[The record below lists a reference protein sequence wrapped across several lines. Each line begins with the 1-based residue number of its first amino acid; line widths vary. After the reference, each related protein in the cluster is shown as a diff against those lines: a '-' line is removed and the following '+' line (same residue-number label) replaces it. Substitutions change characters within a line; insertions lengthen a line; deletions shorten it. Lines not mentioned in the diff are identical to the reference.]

1 MNSEKD
7 FLSESAKKLKRNQP
21 TDELWKKIETKLVN
35 EKKSEKSVSGFNRFS
50 DSIWGFISGENFAP
64 KLGFASILV
73 VTLIGISIFYLNP
86 KSEEKPNQEA
96 QIDLE
101 LQNAR
106 MDYQR
111 SISELENF
119 VVANK
124 ENINPRIYSVQKE
137 KLSFID
143 ESIKECERAL
153 SKNELNVRVQKFLK
167 QSLDQKLSTLKELVK
182 SVKEPKKNEKS

>member
-7 FLSESAKKLKRNQP
+7 FLSESAKKLKRKQP
-21 TDELWKKIETKLVN
+21 PEELWNKIEKKLVS
-35 EKKSEKSVSGFNRFS
+35 EKKAEKSTSSFKRFS

-73 VTLIGISIFYLNP
+73 ITLVGFSIFYLNP
-86 KSEEKPNQEA
+86 KSEIKPDHAVE
-96 QIDLE
+96 IDQE

-119 VVANK
+119 VAANK